1 MKIACVIWNVA
12 LNETSNSVT
21 YSLEYPVRNYRIPVE
36 MFLQDIQKN
45 KAHNLVH
52 EENGN

>member
-12 LNETSNSVT
+12 LSVT

-36 MFLQDIQKN
+36 MFLKDIQKN

>member
-12 LNETSNSVT
+12 LGYSVK
-21 YSLEYPVRNYRIPVE
+21 YSLEYPVCNYIIPVE
-36 MFLQDIQKN
+36 MFLKDIQKN